1 MYTQKLKVRIGYHKV
16 QTNNIC
22 PFQNQFK
29 RLHDIPM
36 SKWTNEVK
44 AAMGSIVRNI
54 TSIEATLVGQ
64 KLLKLIIDV
73 FNNRLVAIS

>member
-1 MYTQKLKVRIGYHKV
+1 
-16 QTNNIC
+16 
-22 PFQNQFK
+22 
-29 RLHDIPM
+29 M